1 MEFARTSG
9 VLLHPTSLPGRYG
22 IGDLGDA
29 AVRWVDFLA
38 ETGQTLWQLLPFGY
52 TGTDYSNS
60 PYQAL
65 SAMAG
70 NPLLI
75 SPERLTE
82 QGLLTPAELESVPS
96 FPRERVDYDAVTAW
110 KMPVLRRSFTRFR
123 DGAGAVERA

>member
-29 AVRWVDFLA
+29 ALRWVDFLA
-38 ETGQTLWQLLPFGY
+38 ATGQTLWQLLPFGY
-52 TGTDYSNS
+52 TGIDYSNS

-75 SPERLTE
+75 SPERLAE
-82 QGLLTPAELESVPS
+82 QGLLTPAELEAAPA
-96 FPRERVDYDAVTAW
+96 FPQDRVDYDAVTTW
-110 KMPVLRRSFTRFR
+110 KMPLLRRSFTRFHEH
-123 DGAGAVERA
+123 ASAA